1 MSVTMRKITEAAPS
15 HTILVADDFDDTRLI
30 MRLWLERRGYRV
42 VEASDGVEALEVA
55 RTETPDLIIM
65 DIEMPALDGL
75 AATRRLRE
83 DEQLRRVPVVAVS
96 AYGAEHW
103 RARAI
108 EAGCNEYVSTPF
120 EPAELDELIKS
131 LLP

>member
-15 HTILVADDFDDTRLI
+15 RTILVADDFDDTRLI

-55 RTETPDLIIM
+55 RMESPDLIIM

>member
-1 MSVTMRKITEAAPS
+1 MSVTMRKIPEAAPS
-15 HTILVADDFDDTRLI
+15 RTILVADDFDDTRLI

-55 RTETPDLIIM
+55 RMESPDLIIM

>member
-1 MSVTMRKITEAAPS
+1 MSAKLREEAVEAPAQ
-15 HTILVADDFDDTRLI
+15 TILVVDDFDDTRLM

-55 RTETPDLIIM
+55 RRELPHLVIM
-65 DIEMPALDGL
+65 DIEMPEMDGL
-75 AATRRLRE
+75 TATRRIRQEERLR
-83 DEQLRRVPVVAVS
+83 DVPVVAVS

-103 RARAI
+103 RNRAL

-120 EPAELDELIKS
+120 EPNELSQLIKS
-131 LLP
+131 LLQ

>member
-1 MSVTMRKITEAAPS
+1 MSAKMRAKALEAPAR
-15 HTILVADDFDDTRLI
+15 TILVVDDFDDTRLM

-42 VEASDGVEALEVA
+42 VEASDGFEALEAA
-55 RTETPDLIIM
+55 RHELPDLVIM

-75 AATRRLRE
+75 AATRRIR
-83 DEQLRRVPVVAVS
+83 DEKGLNDVPIVAVS

-103 RARAI
+103 RERAL

-120 EPAELDELIKS
+120 DPRELEELIKS
-131 LLP
+131 LLS